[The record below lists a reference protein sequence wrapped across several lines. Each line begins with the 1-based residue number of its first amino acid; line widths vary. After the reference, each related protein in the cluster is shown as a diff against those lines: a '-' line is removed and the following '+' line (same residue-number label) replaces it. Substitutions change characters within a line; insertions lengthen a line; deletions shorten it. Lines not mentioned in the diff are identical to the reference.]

1 MQGCAALS
9 CSSNAISSAP
19 VGLFFTQTLTLPF
32 RNQSIGHLTNPSSFP
47 AQSSFKI
54 FHVRQST
61 LPLRHCTATEEILET
76 SETEGVFVETGYIY
90 SVHGLQGEVRVKA
103 ETDFPE
109 LRFSKPGR
117 RWLRQQ
123 VSGREM
129 VQEIE
134 LVEGRGHPGQKS
146 WILRF
151 HEINTVEQAQKLV
164 GSTVLVKDEDR
175 PVLEEGEYYTRDLVG
190 MRVFLK
196 ETREP
201 VGTVINV
208 FNSGASDL
216 LHVELDSNI
225 SLSDRNGKPRLEG
238 GASGPLVWVPFV
250 EAIVPTVDLSKREM
264 LITPPKGLLEL
275 NIRTDERSKKERR
288 QLEWKERKK
297 FQKRLIAAKKKLH
310 EMEQDHIFHG
320 FRYGEKSQRSFLA
333 DQIVDVNSMLLQHAL
348 QNIKMPYKRWSFP
361 DFVNALEVSNTFKIS
376 KEFLSKENVEHS
388 NIGSKV
394 QEQGRGLIS
403 CGKVAIVLALGEM
416 LGRSSIPEPVGS
428 HNNDIAYLHIKALV
442 DDSLRLLKTEDLLS
456 VPLILVCP
464 AESIEYLKQLFM
476 DHDYFSF
483 NSEKVWFLE
492 EEKLPVVTASQ
503 EEESKHKILMKS
515 PWEILQ
521 QPAGSGGIVTL
532 LSAHNLLEHLHV
544 MGVEYI
550 QVCSGNQDCI
560 NGEMLLGFTKS
571 REANAGIQVFRDAGY
586 SEERFNMVFSIDF
599 AKKLTKKIDK
609 LQFEAILKP
618 NQYVEM
624 VDKDWVDVIPSSP
637 NSYEFHS
644 SIYSCLNACPPSKI
658 CFIDI
663 TA

>member
-32 RNQSIGHLTNPSSFP
+32 RNQSIGSSFP

-61 LPLRHCTATEEILET
+61 LPLLHCTATEEILEA
-76 SETEGVFVETGYIY
+76 SETEGNFVETGYIY

-103 ETDFPE
+103 TTDFPE
-109 LRFSKPGR
+109 LRFSEPGR

-151 HEINTVEQAQKLV
+151 HEVNTIEQAQKLV

-175 PVLEEGEYYTRDLVG
+175 PVLEEGEFYTRDLVG

-225 SLSDRNGKPRLEG
+225 SLSDRNGKQRLEG

-275 NIRTDERSKKERR
+275 NIRADERSKKERR

-320 FRYGEKSQRSFLA
+320 FRYGEKNQRSFLA

-348 QNIKMPYKRWSFP
+348 QNMKMPYKRWSFP
-361 DFVNALEVSNTFKIS
+361 DFVNALEVSNTLKIS

-388 NIGSKV
+388 SICSKV

-416 LGRSSIPEPVGS
+416 LGWSIPEPVGS
-428 HNNDIAYLHIKALV
+428 HNNEDIAYLHIKALV
-442 DDSLRLLKTEDLLS
+442 DDSLRLLKTEDQLS

-483 NSEKVWFLE
+483 NSEKVWFLG

-521 QPAGSGGIVTL
+521 QPAGSAGIVTL
-532 LSAHNLLEHLHV
+532 LSSQNLLEHLHV

-550 QVCSGNQDCI
+550 QVCSGNQECI
-560 NGEMLLGFTKS
+560 NGELLLGFTSS

-586 SEERFNMVFSIDF
+586 SEECFNMVFSIDF

-644 SIYSCLNACPPSKI
+644 SIYSCLNACPPSKV